1 LKLRFICWP
10 GVLCKYFATFVA
22 TATCAR
28 QLCSG
33 CVVLTTGVVVI
44 VVRCCFSTLSSE
56 NHIKK
61 INSYCNNYYHYE
73 LQFQPTEN
81 VMIQSDVSGPPAF
94 TVSVRLGLPNE
105 HIAGVRFRHT
115 FVIPSTT
122 TTSESGPLFVQP
134 QIPTQLNYEPS
145 PTTGDRQVNVRQQ
158 TTGDRRS
165 RSRDRDHRG
174 HRSHHSHRSHRSTDG
189 NHRHRRHSRSS
200 SQQETISDSE
210 PCSKLITSNQCSF
223 SPCQFSGL
231 SSAATQQLQ
240 QSSGSRSDAPDL
252 AINTFSEPEPAASR
266 DDGHASSNTTR
277 MLGDLLDRLEQFGS
291 SPVDSIKETLIDDPA
306 VPSPCST
313 TRSPADSSRETV
325 RQDEPTRSNV
335 RMSSS
340 VDPETHNSTIFRSIG
355 RPSPGISL
363 VAVADEPKR
372 FSSAAIFAM
381 YAGQPGDRRQTNSRR
396 EQLTTSYS
404 KVPIDRWSTDGDTS
418 DLSAGQ
424 PIDRWSPEH
433 LLVYDE
439 GSVCHSDVL
448 EPLEHSVPEDQSDSN
463 ETLVDELSSDH
474 GDQPV
479 TARQRFVDQ
488 TQLLSTGTASLLSV
502 HQSNSLDHVHE
513 AVICRQPIKDLCS
526 LFTQQQHFT
535 QPHPCWRPIV
545 ERRGDHSIVME
556 EFTVIDVVEGDDTKI
571 DDSKNGQKAAL
582 PLPPPTE
589 IPMDEF
595 TVIDVVEGD
604 DTKIEDNNKNRQ
616 ESAPELKP
624 PTDEDGNLDK
634 WLFPIRPN
642 VGNKGSKLKVFV
654 NFIKMHFPEKL
665 TLYEHEVKYSIL
677 LRGKESGKDKIP
689 LYSSLEKRSLMIE
702 AFNNVVKSA
711 KSLKMPHYYYDGGN
725 VLISTTP
732 VASDS
737 EEVLIANNVVG
748 VVSVSFKIGLP
759 RKLVVDIKSLL
770 NSSNTISFESR
781 CNEMRRL
788 EFITSSVIANE
799 AQCVMNG
806 NFFKSSF
813 ELFKIGERFELRTGV
828 FKSLRIIIGSEN
840 VNPDRW
846 HLALNIDVK
855 RAPFYTPQ
863 NVVNYLLEEF
873 GLSTLETKKR
883 WAPSEISTM
892 QRKLIG
898 LKVKASNTKF
908 VWKIEDVIGKNA
920 LEEKYPYL
928 PLVKNKRC
936 TFPMEILDVVP
947 NQKVPNKKLDE
958 NALSSVIRLS
968 SITPFK
974 RKCETLEKVSDL
986 GLLKGQRLARDTGIH
1001 HTEELMTVTARVLD
1015 SFNILHGRDSKNQYV
1030 SHVTRSQ
1037 WDMRNKELFNT
1048 ARIDNWAV
1056 INFSDVATG
1065 DLKRFLKNLI
1075 CKASE
1080 CGIKIS
1086 SSWSVFEDKAEKNPH
1101 SLESLFQNLVDHKV
1115 TYALCI
1121 LPNTKDWFRGF
1132 LKYLSETKYGVITQC
1147 ILKKTV
1153 IKATRDRNPDTLYF
1167 NLALKVNSK
1176 NGGVNNEVSQESD
1189 VIRTWMRPGVMF
1201 MGIDVNH
1208 PGNAGIKSD
1217 SKNAADLEPSVIGV
1231 VANCG
1236 KSVSDYR
1243 MQCRLQSSRQEQ
1255 LDSVVFK
1262 EIVLW
1267 FLEKYEKK
1275 NGVLPESLIVY
1286 RDGVS
1291 ESQFKMVVSSEVKV
1305 FKSAFEQIKENYS
1318 PKLTVIVVTKRHSA
1332 KFFKTN
1338 INSHTHVQEQ
1348 NIPSGTVIDTVIVSP
1363 FLYDFYL
1370 CGHHG
1375 LLMLTYA
1382 LCFTY
1387 QKCTRAVSL
1396 PSPVYH
1402 AHHVATRGKEL
1413 FLAAIREKGD
1423 KNVKL
1428 EEIEMKLKIREKVSN
1443 GMFWARYRSE
1453 IRQTCTETKNRTKAQ

>member
-1 LKLRFICWP
+1 
-10 GVLCKYFATFVA
+10 
-22 TATCAR
+22 
-28 QLCSG
+28 
-33 CVVLTTGVVVI
+33 
-44 VVRCCFSTLSSE
+44 
-56 NHIKK
+56 
-61 INSYCNNYYHYE
+61 
-73 LQFQPTEN
+73 
-81 VMIQSDVSGPPAF
+81 
-94 TVSVRLGLPNE
+94 
-105 HIAGVRFRHT
+105 
-115 FVIPSTT
+115 
-122 TTSESGPLFVQP
+122 
-134 QIPTQLNYEPS
+134 
-145 PTTGDRQVNVRQQ
+145 
-158 TTGDRRS
+158 
-165 RSRDRDHRG
+165 
-174 HRSHHSHRSHRSTDG
+174 
-189 NHRHRRHSRSS
+189 
-200 SQQETISDSE
+200 
-210 PCSKLITSNQCSF
+210 
-223 SPCQFSGL
+223 
-231 SSAATQQLQ
+231 
-240 QSSGSRSDAPDL
+240 
-252 AINTFSEPEPAASR
+252 
-266 DDGHASSNTTR
+266 
-277 MLGDLLDRLEQFGS
+277 
-291 SPVDSIKETLIDDPA
+291 
-306 VPSPCST
+306 
-313 TRSPADSSRETV
+313 
-325 RQDEPTRSNV
+325 
-335 RMSSS
+335 
-340 VDPETHNSTIFRSIG
+340 
-355 RPSPGISL
+355 
-363 VAVADEPKR
+363 
-372 FSSAAIFAM
+372 
-381 YAGQPGDRRQTNSRR
+381 
-396 EQLTTSYS
+396 
-404 KVPIDRWSTDGDTS
+404 
-418 DLSAGQ
+418 
-424 PIDRWSPEH
+424 
-433 LLVYDE
+433 
-439 GSVCHSDVL
+439 
-448 EPLEHSVPEDQSDSN
+448 
-463 ETLVDELSSDH
+463 
-474 GDQPV
+474 
-479 TARQRFVDQ
+479 
-488 TQLLSTGTASLLSV
+488 
-502 HQSNSLDHVHE
+502 
-513 AVICRQPIKDLCS
+513 
-526 LFTQQQHFT
+526 
-535 QPHPCWRPIV
+535 
-545 ERRGDHSIVME
+545 ME

-846 HLALNIDVK
+846 HLALNID
-855 RAPFYTPQ
+855 
-863 NVVNYLLEEF
+863 
-873 GLSTLETKKR
+873 
-883 WAPSEISTM
+883 
-892 QRKLIG
+892 G

-908 VWKIEDVIGKNA
+908 VWKIEDEFD
-920 LEEKYPYL
+920 EEISVDKYPYL

-974 RKCETLEKVSDL
+974 RKCETLEKVVVSDL

-1189 VIRTWMRPGVMF
+1189 NSNMDASRGYVHG
-1201 MGIDVNH
+1201 
-1208 PGNAGIKSD
+1208 
-1217 SKNAADLEPSVIGV
+1217 
-1231 VANCG
+1231 
-1236 KSVSDYR
+1236 YR
-1243 MQCRLQSSRQEQ
+1243 C
-1255 LDSVVFK
+1255 
-1262 EIVLW
+1262 
-1267 FLEKYEKK
+1267 
-1275 NGVLPESLIVY
+1275 
-1286 RDGVS
+1286 
-1291 ESQFKMVVSSEVKV
+1291 
-1305 FKSAFEQIKENYS
+1305 
-1318 PKLTVIVVTKRHSA
+1318 
-1332 KFFKTN
+1332 
-1338 INSHTHVQEQ
+1338 
-1348 NIPSGTVIDTVIVSP
+1348 
-1363 FLYDFYL
+1363 
-1370 CGHHG
+1370 
-1375 LLMLTYA
+1375 
-1382 LCFTY
+1382 
-1387 QKCTRAVSL
+1387 
-1396 PSPVYH
+1396 
-1402 AHHVATRGKEL
+1402 
-1413 FLAAIREKGD
+1413 
-1423 KNVKL
+1423 
-1428 EEIEMKLKIREKVSN
+1428 
-1443 GMFWARYRSE
+1443 
-1453 IRQTCTETKNRTKAQ
+1453 